1 MRDDLECALRGAVIG
16 AVLGGIGGLLY
27 SRLLGS
33 PRRAP
38 SIKRTTRSKRRGRGR
53 LDRGRL
59 LRVGWSIIR
68 VVRQIVALD

>member
-1 MRDDLECALRGAVIG
+1 MRDDLECVLRGAVIG

-27 SRLLGS
+27 SRSLGS
-33 PRRAP
+33 PRSA
-38 SIKRTTRSKRRGRGR
+38 SGGARRGRGR

-59 LRVGWSIIR
+59 LRVAWSIIR